1 MFYTTRED
9 AKKLPMNL
17 SAHLVNR
24 RNEKCSETN
33 TEKNYEGYF
42 ILIVIS

>member
-1 MFYTTRED
+1 MFYTTRDD
-9 AKKLPMNL
+9 AKKIPMNL
-17 SAHLVNR
+17 SVHLVNR
-24 RNEKCSETN
+24 RNEKCSVTN